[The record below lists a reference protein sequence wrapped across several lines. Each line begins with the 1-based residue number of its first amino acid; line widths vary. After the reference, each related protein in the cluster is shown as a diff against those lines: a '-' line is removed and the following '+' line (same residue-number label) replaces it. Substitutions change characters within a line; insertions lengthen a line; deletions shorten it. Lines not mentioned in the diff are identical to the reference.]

1 MAHIYTI
8 PVYMLLMP
16 LIDPLTGAERLGLV
30 MWDGKKWFL
39 GSQDTNL
46 TFIASQEI
54 NSELTAYGTDGNTV
68 FQLFAQSSETLRKLY
83 QTRLWPGDG
92 FQITKQAMRLY
103 TQAQDNS
110 GTGYTITGT
119 VDYVLENAGLQTL
132 PITINS
138 ATFPVIWQ
146 NASLGVVTWQN
157 ATLGTIVWTV
167 GGLSLSGF
175 DAGKI
180 NARGNLLGLTLHS
193 TSPDFTVIAHS
204 MLYQDQSP
212 LGA

>member
-1 MAHIYTI
+1 
-8 PVYMLLMP
+8 
-16 LIDPLTGAERLGLV
+16 

-54 NSELTAYGTDGNTV
+54 NSELQAYGTDGNTI
-68 FQLFAQSSETLRKLY
+68 FPLFNQTSNTLTKIWR
-83 QTRLWPGDG
+83 TRLWPGDG

-110 GTGYTITGT
+110 GAGYTLTGT

-132 PITINS
+132 PITITS
-138 ATFPVIWQ
+138 ATFAVI
-146 NASLGVVTWQN
+146 WQN
-157 ATLGTIVWTV
+157 ATLGVVQWQNSTTANVTFTV
-167 GGLSLSGF
+167 TGLSLSGF

-180 NARGNLLGLTLHS
+180 NARGNLLGLTLQS

-204 MLYQDQSP
+204 MLYQNQSP